1 MRVKKRAPLALAAAT
16 GLVAATMS
24 VTAVPATAGG
34 QVAADWT
41 MPEETAPTA
50 GVLDNGVEWSVD
62 RGAPHAVQGYN
73 IFSGTQ
79 TWSFGETVDVTFSI
93 AGLNCAGEA
102 MRVPESATL
111 VSTADGHVWD
121 ADTATVT
128 GGSAAD
134 PGAASVFQVEGVTSF
149 TLQAI
154 SAASCGRGVSA
165 MTVSAF
171 RNAAPTATIAAPVD
185 GATFLQGQVVPAA
198 YSCADADADDDV
210 DCVGDVAVGQPID
223 TSTLGTH
230 TFEVTATDEHGAS
243 SSTTATYTV
252 GEQTG
257 MCSGRVIGLPLNIDL
272 VEANPATT
280 PCATDGRAL
289 LKTKNVIGDVLP
301 GLLRS
306 LSPTIEATLLEATSS
321 MDGTVASGSATV
333 DEVTI
338 AYPLTGQHMILKD
351 LWSEASADASK
362 CGTPE
367 VTEARTDL
375 ATMILNGKR
384 HERLK
389 KPGSLALPGLG
400 GVYLN
405 DVRTSGSSVTARAVF
420 VDLPGNLLDVVVGES
435 KAGVV
440 C

>member
-1 MRVKKRAPLALAAAT
+1 MRFKRRASVALAST
-16 GLVAATMS
+16 VGMVAATMAFS
-24 VTAVPATAGG
+24 APTATAGG
-34 QVAADWT
+34 QVSADWT
-41 MPEETAPTA
+41 MPEGNAPVS

-62 RGAPHAVQGYN
+62 RGEPHAVQGYN
-73 IFSGTQ
+73 IYNGTQ

-102 MRVPESATL
+102 MRVPDTASV
-111 VSTADGHVWD
+111 VSTADGHVWN

-128 GGSAAD
+128 GGTSAD
-134 PGAASVFQVEGVTSF
+134 PAATSVFELDGVTSF
-149 TLQAI
+149 TLQAVGA
-154 SAASCGRGVSA
+154 SSCGRGVSA
-165 MTVSAF
+165 MSVSAF

-185 GATFLQGQVVPAA
+185 GATFLQGQVVPAE
-198 YSCADADADDDV
+198 YSCTDADDTDV
-210 DCVGDVAVGQPID
+210 DCVGDVANGQPID

-252 GEQTG
+252 GQQTG

-289 LKTKNVIGDVLP
+289 LKTKVVIGDVLP
-301 GLLRS
+301 GLLRP
-306 LSPTIEATLLEATSS
+306 LSPTIDATLLEATSS
-321 MDGTVASGSATV
+321 LDGTVASGTATV
-333 DEVTI
+333 DEVKI
-338 AYPLTGQHMILKD
+338 AYPLTGQHMILKG

-362 CGTPE
+362 CGTPD
-367 VTEARTDL
+367 VTSARTDL

-384 HERLK
+384 YDRLK
-389 KPGSLALPGLG
+389 QPGSLALPGLG
-400 GVYLN
+400 GVYVN